1 MNIDFKKIL
10 SGFMA
15 ILLIVNMFLYA
26 RTMVLSDQMM
36 KLEKDTNKLRVENS
50 VLQQKLANN
59 NSIENLN
66 KLAQKYGF
74 TKIDKPEYLDQ
85 LHFAFKVNHD

>member
-15 ILLIVNMFLYA
+15 ILLIVNMFLYT